1 MTIATHKLVDGARV
15 ALTVAEIEAIEVSR
29 TAIAADEPR
38 RAAQEVLD
46 KHDAEGYTRAWET
59 SVAPLVAAGTLP
71 EYDQTVFDAKKAARA
86 VVVG

>member
-15 ALTVAEIEAIEVSR
+15 VLSGAEIEAIEVSR

-46 KHDAEGYTRAWET
+46 KHDAEGYTRAWM
-59 SVAPLVAAGTLP
+59 SAVAPQVAAETLP
-71 EYDQTVFDAKKAARA
+71 EYDQTIYDERIAARA
-86 VVVG
+86 VVEG